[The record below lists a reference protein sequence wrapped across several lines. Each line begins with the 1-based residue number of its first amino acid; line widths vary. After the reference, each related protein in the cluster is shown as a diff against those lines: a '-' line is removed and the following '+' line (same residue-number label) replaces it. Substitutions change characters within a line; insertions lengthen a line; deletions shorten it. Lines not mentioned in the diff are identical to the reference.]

1 MTAAKSYDY
10 VVVGAGTSGLVLASR
25 LTEDADVN
33 VLLIEAGA
41 NRMGDPRIETPGF
54 LSTLYGNP
62 DFDWDYMSEP
72 QVHVNNRQIAQ
83 PRGRVVGGTS
93 AMNFSVV
100 MYPSESNFAA
110 WKSLGNEGWG
120 PEDMAPYLRKF
131 HTYTPPSEATSTLL
145 SLERYMSPEN
155 QGTSGPVPITLP
167 DVYGP
172 FNQAWDEAFARLG
185 WRTDADPI
193 AGRKIGA
200 FTAPLTVDGKTGQRG
215 YAAAYYS
222 PEVAQRPNL
231 DLLTNTMVERVLL
244 TEVEGEVV
252 ATGVQVRAKDGERQ
266 EIPAA
271 REVILCAGS
280 MNTPQLLELS
290 GIGQRELLEKHDI
303 PVILDRPGVGEN
315 LQDHCLASINFEV
328 ADDQVSGDI
337 MRDPN
342 VVQSLIQLYEQ
353 TRGGPLSGMP
363 ISMAYLPLVDH
374 DGQLSREKV
383 HELLDQHL
391 GQQAADLSP
400 ALQKQFALQRELLQ
414 AGHNASSQYML
425 MPIQTHMLPGAT
437 TLADVLAKSLPGNYL
452 TVMVLHN
459 HPFSR
464 GSVHI
469 RSGNVEDKPVF
480 DPNYLSHPLDLEILA
495 RHVQFL
501 DQIVATEPLASML
514 KPQSRI
520 PQGVVDY
527 SDLEKTKE
535 VVKERLYTCFH
546 PAGTCAMMPAEL
558 GGVVDSQ
565 LKVHGTRN
573 LRVVD
578 ASIFPLEPAGNIQAT
593 VYAVAERAADLIRT
607 H

>member
-1 MTAAKSYDY
+1 MTTAKSYDY
-10 VVVGAGTSGLVLASR
+10 VIVGAGIGGLVLASR

-54 LSTLYGNP
+54 MGTLYGNP

-72 QVHVNNRQIAQ
+72 QVHVNNRQMAQ

-100 MYPSESNFAA
+100 MYPSEANFAA

-155 QGTSGPVPITLP
+155 QGTGGPVPITLP

-172 FNQAWDEAFARLG
+172 FNQAWDEAFDRLG

-200 FTAPLTVDGKTGQRG
+200 FTAPLTVNGKTGQRG

-231 DLLTNTMVERVLL
+231 DLLAETMVEKVLL
-244 TEVEGEVV
+244 SEVEGEVV
-252 ATGVQVRAKDGERQ
+252 ATGVQVRCKDGARR
-266 EIPAA
+266 EIPAT
-271 REVILCAGS
+271 REVILCAGTL
-280 MNTPQLLELS
+280 NTPQLLELS
-290 GIGQRELLEKHDI
+290 GIGQRELLEKHGI
-303 PVILDRPGVGEN
+303 PVVLDRPGVGEN

-328 ADDQVSGDI
+328 ADGQVTGDI

-363 ISMAYLPLVDH
+363 ISVAYLPLVDH
-374 DGQLSREKV
+374 DGQLSSEKV
-383 HELLDQHL
+383 HDLLSQHLDQ
-391 GQQAADLSP
+391 QMADFPP
-400 ALQKQFALQRELLQ
+400 AQQKQFALQRELLR

-425 MPIQTHMLPGAT
+425 MPLQTHMLPGAT
-437 TLADVLAKSLPGNYL
+437 TLADVLAKSMPGNYL

-469 RSGNVEDKPVF
+469 RSGDVDDKPIF

-501 DQIVATEPLASML
+501 DKIVATEPLASML
-514 KPQSRI
+514 KPESRI

-546 PAGTCAMMPAEL
+546 PSGTCAMMPAEL
-558 GGVVDSQ
+558 GGVVDSE
-565 LKVHGTRN
+565 LKVYGTRN

-593 VYAVAERAADLIRT
+593 VYAVAERAADLIRRR
-607 H
+607 